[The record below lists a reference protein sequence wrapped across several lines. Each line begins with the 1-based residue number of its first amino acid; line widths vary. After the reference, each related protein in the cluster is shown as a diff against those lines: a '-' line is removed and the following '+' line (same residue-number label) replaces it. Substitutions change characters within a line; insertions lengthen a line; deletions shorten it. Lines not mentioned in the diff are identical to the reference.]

1 MGASSGVELALQELK
16 LEVAPVKLGPNG
28 GNLERPI
35 NSHYR
40 REPLNAVRKE
50 DGTIGLHSSS
60 TKEWKDTSVNGLQ
73 KEHPWHRMAGFMLLQ
88 GRTNSEIALAAG
100 VTAQAV
106 SNLRAQRWFQE
117 LLAVLANEQ
126 GQDIQGLMA
135 SEAAASVELLVGIRD
150 DSDQPAR
157 VRADVAKF
165 LIEQTVG
172 KPTQKI
178 VTARTS
184 STASADLHAEMEAL
198 QNEIRALEAQK
209 SKL

>member
-16 LEVAPVKLGPNG
+16 LAPAPAVGPRG
-28 GNLERPI
+28 GDLNRPQ
-35 NSHYR
+35 NPEYR
-40 REPLNAVRKE
+40 RESLNAE
-50 DGTIGLHSSS
+50 QNPDGTFKLHASRS
-60 TKEWKDTSVNGLQ
+60 KEWKDTSIGGIQ
-73 KEHPWHRMAGFMLLQ
+73 REQPWHRMAGFMLLQ

-100 VTAQAV
+100 VTPQSV
-106 SNLRAQRWFQE
+106 SHLRAQRWFHE

-150 DSDQPAR
+150 DPNQPAR
-157 VRADVAKF
+157 VRADAAKF

-178 VTARTS
+178 VTARAS

-198 QNEIRALEAQK
+198 QNEIRALEAQQK
-209 SKL
+209 KL